1 MALFVVSYN
10 PKQEVLNL
18 CVPRHDL
25 ISLVSDYVSNLSFH
39 SLLTAFADM
48 PHAPLPA
55 VESIRFD
62 PTGLEESTTPAA
74 VLASVESRQFSRAL
88 PMALCLNEEELLRA
102 TWQRVP
108 PDEVRP
114 LTRYI
119 AIALFVTNNH
129 PPSMSRLGGSRRA
142 RAAAALR

>member
-1 MALFVVSYN
+1 MRTPQNTTDPILDAPTVSQ
-10 PKQEVLNL
+10 K
-18 CVPRHDL
+18 
-25 ISLVSDYVSNLSFH
+25 H
-39 SLLTAFADM
+39 SSVASARAVRAA
-48 PHAPLPA
+48 HAA
-55 VESIRFD
+55 KW
-62 PTGLEESTTPAA
+62 A
-74 VLASVESRQFSRAL
+74 RAL

-114 LTRYI
+114 LTPYI

-129 PPSMSRLGGSRRA
+129 PPSTSRLGGARRA

>member
-1 MALFVVSYN
+1 MTADSPPTPSLA
-10 PKQEVLNL
+10 PVL
-18 CVPRHDL
+18 RHDAQL
-25 ISLVSDYVSNLSFH
+25 LYDLDESLQ
-39 SLLTAFADM
+39 
-48 PHAPLPA
+48 
-55 VESIRFD
+55 FD

-74 VLASVESRQFSRAL
+74 VLAAVEGGQFSRAL
-88 PMALCLNEEELLRA
+88 PMALCLDEEELLRA